1 MADRKPRAIVAVRG
15 KLLRTV
21 GLPSIP
27 VEESPLTPAWND
39 TLAKERKRKK
49 DIADLDLKISTGMRK
64 IANLEQGANEH
75 YQKAGEYQQKADNN
89 KEAEEHERKVEE
101 FQQMVDEHKEKAKE
115 ARRKGWEDQD
125 KAEGH
130 QQKATKAISE
140 AMKTMEKVKKDE
152 KKKKTRVK
160 DGSASN
166 KAIEKDGTALVEDFI
181 RRFGLPTQDPT
192 CTSIP

>member
-1 MADRKPRAIVAVRG
+1 MADRQPRAIAVRG
-15 KLLRTV
+15 RPLGTV
-21 GLPSIP
+21 DWTSIP

-39 TLAKERKRKK
+39 TLAKERKRKR
-49 DIADLDLKISTGMRK
+49 DIADLDLKISTGMK
-64 IANLEQGANEH
+64 KFAKLEKEANEH
-75 YQKAGEYQQKADNN
+75 YQKAGEYQQKADDN
-89 KEAEEHERKVEE
+89 KEAEEHERKVEGY
-101 FQQMVDEHKEKAKE
+101 QQMVDEHKEKAKE
-115 ARRKGWEDQD
+115 ARQQNKEAQD
-125 KAEGH
+125 KAEDH

-140 AMKTMEKVKKDE
+140 AMKTKEEVRKDE

-181 RRFGLPTQDPT
+181 RRFGLPIQDPT

>member
-1 MADRKPRAIVAVRG
+1 MADRKPRAIAVRG
-15 KLLRTV
+15 RPLGTV
-21 GLPSIP
+21 GLTSIP

-39 TLAKERKRKK
+39 TLAKERKRKR
-49 DIADLDLKISTGMRK
+49 DIAKLELGISAGMEK
-64 IANLEQGANEH
+64 FAKLEKEANEH

-89 KEAEEHERKVEE
+89 KEAEEHERKVEGY
-101 FQQMVDEHKEKAKE
+101 QQMVDEHKEKARA
-115 ARRKGWEDQD
+115 ARRKNKEDQD
-125 KAEGH
+125 KAEDH

-140 AMKTMEKVKKDE
+140 AMKTKEEVKKDE

-181 RRFGLPTQDPT
+181 RRFGLPTQDT
-192 CTSIP
+192 RCTSIP